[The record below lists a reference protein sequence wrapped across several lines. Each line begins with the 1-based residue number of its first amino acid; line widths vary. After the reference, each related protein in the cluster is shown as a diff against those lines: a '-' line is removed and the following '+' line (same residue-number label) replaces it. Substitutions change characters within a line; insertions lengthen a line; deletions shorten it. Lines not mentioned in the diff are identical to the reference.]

1 MSRCPNCRRPVD
13 DAAQVCDF
21 CDEPLDRGQSAQ
33 GQGNQRGGGGRDKQ
47 PPDTR
52 EPNQS
57 RRDQREGQQPQP
69 SGNRQPRTADRGEQR
84 PTHSRNESAPARR
97 DGRSEQRARRER
109 GGSPDPAPTAS
120 TGHGSRQGPQQ
131 ADPAVEQPGQ
141 HQGTSAPSSAPTQES
156 TVGNVRHQESKD
168 TSGEVNINGIAWWIG
183 WRPGRVILG
192 FSLFGLALA
201 FAFLESTGDPDA
213 NAVVVFVLMGLIV
226 GSSLYYWGTSE
237 INAKYVP
244 LRDDF
249 VERSR
254 ARAED
259 KSGLTAA
266 DYSLS
271 YSFKTKAGSGPV
283 FVDAYKRYIT
293 NYAFLT
299 DVSLDLDL
307 GSTYDMVK
315 RTQDQRG
322 SQRQVFYDNMEDVK
336 TNDRGN
342 NTQIVILTSAGD
354 DVSFLSGDQRE
365 AEKLQRDLK
374 KKLRGVRRQ
383 RRY

>member
-13 DAAQVCDF
+13 DTAQVCDF
-21 CDEPLDRGQSAQ
+21 CDEPLNQEQPAQ
-33 GQGNQRGGGGRDKQ
+33 GPGDPRRDKR

-52 EPNQS
+52 DPHQPRQDRQQESQQSQPVGNKQS
-57 RRDQREGQQPQP
+57 R
-69 SGNRQPRTADRGEQR
+69 TAERGEQR
-84 PTHSRNESAPARR
+84 PARSRNEPAPARR
-97 DGRSEQRARRER
+97 DSRSGQSTYGNRD
-109 GGSPDPAPTAS
+109 GPSDPAPTAS
-120 TGHGSRQGPQQ
+120 TGHSSRQGPQQ
-131 ADPAVEQPGQ
+131 ADPTVEQSGQ

-156 TVGNVRHQESKD
+156 TVGNARHQESKD
-168 TSGEVNINGIAWWIG
+168 TPGEVNINGIAWWIG
-183 WRPGRVILG
+183 WRPGPVIFG
-192 FSLFGLALA
+192 FGLLGLVLA
-201 FAFLESTGDPDA
+201 FAFLNSTGDPDA
-213 NAVVVFVLMGLIV
+213 NVVVVFCLLGLIL
-226 GSSLYYWGTSE
+226 GSIFYYWGTNE
-237 INAKYVP
+237 INSKYVP
-244 LRDDF
+244 LRNNF

-254 ARAED
+254 GRAED

-271 YSFKTKAGSGPV
+271 YSFKAKAGSGPI

-293 NYAFLT
+293 SYGFLT

-307 GSTYDMVK
+307 GSTYNMVE

-322 SQRQVFYDNMEDVK
+322 SQRQVFYDNMEDIK

-354 DVSFLSGDQRE
+354 DVSFMSGDQRE
-365 AEKLQRDLK
+365 AEKFQRDLK

-383 RRY
+383 QQY